1 MLLPFAFAGG
11 ALLVIAGIALVSNAL
26 GATDW
31 WIVYSARERAQTDRG
46 GNAYDRGSTRALG
59 LVALLFGL
67 TFITVALSAT

>member
-1 MLLPFAFAGG
+1 MLLPFALAGG

-31 WIVYSARERAQTDRG
+31 WIGYSARERTPTGRG
-46 GNAYDRGSTRALG
+46 GSAYDRGSTRALG